1 MKTLKNS
8 APNVVSI
15 FTGAGGMDE
24 GFKAAGFN
32 VLACMDIEKWAC
44 DTLRANNSN
53 QLIIGPPQYSG
64 DIKLISPEEFS
75 EISNLKKGDIDVL
88 VGGPPCQ
95 PFSQAASQRFLQG
108 DDRFKRKGFED
119 QEKGTLLFDF
129 VNYIKWFKPT
139 VFVIENVA
147 GLLTI
152 DNGEQLDKVLC
163 ELREI
168 GYHHTSPET
177 VNAADYGVPQ
187 YRERLI
193 VWGTLNDKVE
203 PKLPCKTHGTISTP
217 HNVVANVLSDIPIDC
232 VNHALRA
239 HKEESVARYKT
250 LDFGQREKKG
260 RVDRLDPLKPSKTVI
275 AGGMNGGGR
284 SHLHPFIARTLS
296 VRECARIQ
304 TFRDD
309 FVFYGSISRQFT
321 QVGNAVPPLLSEHFA
336 REIMTS
342 VFKRSV
348 PKKLIHS
355 ENIKVSDRTK
365 LVDIMLKNA
374 TAEKPEW
381 IYLTHQKLSGAY
393 SEELKHLINV

>member
-1 MKTLKNS
+1 MKTLKNN

-24 GFKAAGFN
+24 GFKAAGFD
-32 VLACMDIEKWAC
+32 VRACMDIEEWAC
-44 DTLRANNSN
+44 DTLRANNAD
-53 QLIIGPPQYSG
+53 QLVIGPPQYSG
-64 DIKLISPEEFS
+64 DIKAISPEEFS
-75 EISNLKKGDIDVL
+75 KISGLKKGEIDVL
-88 VGGPPCQ
+88 IGGPPCQ

-108 DDRFKRKGFED
+108 DDRFKRKGFADE
-119 QEKGTLLFDF
+119 EKGTLLFDF
-129 VNYIKWFKPT
+129 VNYIKWFRPT

-152 DNGEQLDKVLC
+152 DDGEQLDKVLC
-163 ELREI
+163 ELREL
-168 GYHHTSPET
+168 GYRHTLPET
-177 VNAADYGVPQ
+177 VNAVDYGVPQ

-193 VWGTLNDKVE
+193 VWGTLNDTVE
-203 PKLPCKTHGTISTP
+203 PKLPRKTHGTMTSP
-217 HNVVANVLSDIPIDC
+217 YNVVANVLSDIPSDC
-232 VNHALRA
+232 VNHVLRS

-284 SHLHPFIARTLS
+284 SHLHPFVARTLS
-296 VRECARIQ
+296 VRECARLQ

-309 FVFYGSISRQFT
+309 FVFQGSIARQFT

-342 VFKRSV
+342 VFGRPVNKELV
-348 PKKLIHS
+348 HAG
-355 ENIKVSDRTK
+355 NIKTSDRVE
-365 LVDIMLKNA
+365 LMERMLKNA
-374 TAEKPEW
+374 ILEKPEW
-381 IYLTHQKLSGAY
+381 IYFTHN
-393 SEELKHLINV
+393 ELALATG

>member
-1 MKTLKNS
+1 MKTLNNS

-32 VLACMDIEKWAC
+32 VHACMDIEEWAC
-44 DTLRANNSN
+44 DTLRANNKD
-53 QLIIGPPQYSG
+53 QLVIGPPQYSG
-64 DIKLISPEEFS
+64 DIKAISPQEFS
-75 EISNLKKGDIDVL
+75 DISGLRKGEIDVL
-88 VGGPPCQ
+88 IGGPPCQ

-152 DNGEQLDKVLC
+152 DDGEQLDKVLK
-163 ELREI
+163 ELRDL
-168 GYHHTSPET
+168 GYLHTEPKT
-177 VNAADYGVPQ
+177 VNAVDYGVPQ

-193 VWGTLNDKVE
+193 VWGTLKSKVD
-203 PKLPCKTHGTISTP
+203 PKLPRKTHGTMKVP
-217 HNVVANVLSDIPIDC
+217 HNFVAGVLSNIPLNC
-232 VNHALRA
+232 ANHVLRA
-239 HKEESVARYKT
+239 HKEESVARYRT

-284 SHLHPFIARTLS
+284 SHLHPFVARTIS
-296 VRECARIQ
+296 VRECARLQ
-304 TFRDD
+304 TFRDE
-309 FVFYGSISRQFT
+309 FTFHGSIARQFT

-336 REIMTS
+336 REIMTT
-342 VFKRSV
+342 VFERTV
-348 PKKLIHS
+348 PQKLIHS
-355 ENIKVSDRTK
+355 QDISTSNPTDLVERMLENAI
-365 LVDIMLKNA
+365 
-374 TAEKPEW
+374 AERPEW
-381 IYLTHQKLSGAY
+381 IYFTHSELAKLG
-393 SEELKHLINV
+393 

>member
-1 MKTLKNS
+1 MKALKND

-32 VLACMDIEKWAC
+32 VLACMDIEEWAC
-44 DTLRANNSN
+44 DTLRANN
-53 QLIIGPPQYSG
+53 QDEMVIGPPQYSG
-64 DIKLISPEEFS
+64 DIKSTSPEQFS
-75 EISNLKKGDIDVL
+75 RITNINKGDIDVL
-88 VGGPPCQ
+88 IGGPPCQ
-95 PFSQAASQRFLQG
+95 PFSQAASQRFVQG
-108 DDRFKRKGFED
+108 DDRFKRKGFADE
-119 QEKGTLLFDF
+119 EKGTLLFDF
-129 VNYIKWFKPT
+129 VNYIKWFKPK

-152 DNGEQLDKVLC
+152 DGGEQLDKVLK

-168 GYHHTSPET
+168 GYEHTPPKT
-177 VNAADYGVPQ
+177 VNAVDYGVPQ

-193 VWGTLNDKVE
+193 VWGTLKKGVT
-203 PKLPCKTHGTISTP
+203 PKLPTPTHGTNETP
-217 HNVVANVLSDIPIDC
+217 HNVVANVLTDVPQDC
-232 VNHALRA
+232 ANHILRA

-284 SHLHPFIARTLS
+284 SHLHPFVARTIS

-309 FVFYGSISRQFT
+309 FVFKGSIARQFT
-321 QVGNAVPPLLSEHFA
+321 QVGNAVPPLLAEHFA

-342 VFKRSV
+342 IFERSIPNKTV
-348 PKKLIHS
+348 HTQNVTQSDRKKLINKMI
-355 ENIKVSDRTK
+355 EN
-365 LVDIMLKNA
+365 A
-374 TAEKPEW
+374 FAEKPEW
-381 IYLTHQKLSGAY
+381 IYETHSDANSRNKLAG
-393 SEELKHLINV
+393 

>member
-24 GFKAAGFN
+24 GFKAAGFD
-32 VLACMDIEKWAC
+32 VRACMDIEEWAC
-44 DTLRANNSN
+44 DTLRANNEG
-53 QLIIGPPQYSG
+53 QLVIGPPQYSG
-64 DIKLISPEEFS
+64 DIKAISPEEFS
-75 EISNLKKGDIDVL
+75 EISGLKKGEIDVL
-88 VGGPPCQ
+88 IGGPPCQ
-95 PFSQAASQRFLQG
+95 PFSQAASQRFFQG
-108 DDRFKRKGFED
+108 DERFKRKGFED

-129 VNYIKWFKPT
+129 VNYIKWFRPT

-152 DNGEQLDKVLC
+152 DNGEQLDKVLS
-163 ELREI
+163 ELREL
-168 GYHHTSPET
+168 GYRHTFPET
-177 VNAADYGVPQ
+177 VNAVDYGVPQ

-203 PKLPCKTHGTISTP
+203 PQLPRKTHGTIATP
-217 HNVVANVLSDIPIDC
+217 HNVVANVLSDIPTDC
-232 VNHALRA
+232 VNHVLRA

-284 SHLHPFIARTLS
+284 SHLHPFVARTIS
-296 VRECARIQ
+296 VRECARLQ

-309 FVFYGSISRQFT
+309 FVFHGSIARQFT

-336 REIMTS
+336 REILTS
-342 VFKRSV
+342 VFGRSV
-348 PKKLIHS
+348 PKELVHS
-355 ENIKVSDRTK
+355 GNIKISDRTK
-365 LVDIMLKNA
+365 LAGCMLKNA
-374 TAEKPEW
+374 VIEKPEW
-381 IYLTHQKLSGAY
+381 IYFTH
-393 SEELKHLINV
+393 EELVSG

>member
-1 MKTLKNS
+1 MLKHS

-24 GFKAAGFN
+24 GFKAAGFD
-32 VLACMDIEKWAC
+32 VRACMDIEEWAC
-44 DTLRANNSN
+44 DTLRANNAD
-53 QLIIGPPQYSG
+53 QLVIGPPLYSG
-64 DIKLISPEEFS
+64 DIKKISPDKFS
-75 EISNLKKGDIDVL
+75 EISGLKRGEIDVL
-88 VGGPPCQ
+88 IGGPPCQ

-108 DDRFKRKGFED
+108 DERFKRKGFED

-129 VNYIKWFKPT
+129 VNYIKWFMPT

-152 DNGEQLDKVLC
+152 DSGKQLDKVLG
-163 ELREI
+163 ELRDL
-168 GYHHTSPET
+168 GYRHTFPET
-177 VNAADYGVPQ
+177 VNAVDYGVPQ

-193 VWGTLNDKVE
+193 VWGTLNDKVK
-203 PKLPCKTHGTISTP
+203 PKLPSKTHGTAANP
-217 HNVVANVLSDIPIDC
+217 YNVVANVLSDVPTDC
-232 VNHALRA
+232 VNHVLRS
-239 HKEESVARYKT
+239 HKEESVVRYKT

-284 SHLHPFIARTLS
+284 SHLHPFVARTLS
-296 VRECARIQ
+296 VRECARLQ

-309 FVFYGSISRQFT
+309 FVFHGSIARQFT

-342 VFKRSV
+342 VFGRDV
-348 PKKLIHS
+348 PKELVHAGNINTLEREKLLDRML
-355 ENIKVSDRTK
+355 ENAI
-365 LVDIMLKNA
+365 L
-374 TAEKPEW
+374 EKPDW
-381 IYLTHQKLSGAY
+381 IYSTHSGLA
-393 SEELKHLINV
+393 LVV

>member
-1 MKTLKNS
+1 M
-8 APNVVSI
+8 VSI

-32 VLACMDIEKWAC
+32 VHACMDIEEWAC
-44 DTLRANNSN
+44 DTLRANNKD
-53 QLIIGPPQYSG
+53 QLVIGPPQYSG
-64 DIKLISPEEFS
+64 DIKAISPQEFS
-75 EISNLKKGDIDVL
+75 DISGLGKGEIDVL
-88 VGGPPCQ
+88 IGGPPCQ

-152 DNGEQLDKVLC
+152 DDGEQLDKVLK
-163 ELREI
+163 ELREL
-168 GYHHTSPET
+168 GYRHTEPKT
-177 VNAADYGVPQ
+177 VNAVDYGVPQ

-193 VWGTLNDKVE
+193 VWGTLNRNVD
-203 PKLPCKTHGTISTP
+203 PQLPRKTHGTMTVP
-217 HNVVANVLSDIPIDC
+217 HNVVASVLSNIPLNC
-232 VNHALRA
+232 KNHVLRA
-239 HKEESVARYKT
+239 HKEESVARYRT

-284 SHLHPFIARTLS
+284 SHLHPFVARTIS
-296 VRECARIQ
+296 VRECARLQ

-309 FVFYGSISRQFT
+309 FIFHGSIARQFT

-336 REIMTS
+336 REIMTT
-342 VFKRSV
+342 VFDQPV

-355 ENIKVSDRTK
+355 Q
-365 LVDIMLKNA
+365 DISTSKSTDLLERMLNNA
-374 TAEKPEW
+374 ITEKPEW
-381 IYLTHQKLSGAY
+381 IYITH
-393 SEELKHLINV
+393 SELATLD